1 MPMACPTDFMFDYI
15 HPNFNLQVRRFSLL
29 RIMNVNATA
38 QSTAPQANDSSP
50 DRCDSTKILLS
61 YKLQVASSPLQVP
74 SESGLLHILYEIMEL
89 YAKNPRKWL
98 LFVAETCGVDGRL
111 RSLSGYEAFTEQE
124 WNKVSTLGITMYSA
138 TPENCSRGQI
148 DEGNLSQSIQC
159 FYSVLYRAK
168 DLKNFYG
175 GRPFTHRGLRC
186 VPPRTARQR

>member
-61 YKLQVASSPLQVP
+61 YKLQVQVASSPLQVP
-74 SESGLLHILYEIMEL
+74 SESGLLHILYEMMEL

-111 RSLSGYEAFTEQE
+111 RSLSGYEAFSEQE
-124 WNKVSTLGITMYSA
+124 WNKVSTLGTGTMYSA
-138 TPENCSRGQI
+138 TPEDCSPGQI
-148 DEGNLSQSIQC
+148 DEGNLSHSQS
-159 FYSVLYRAK
+159 SVSTRS
-168 DLKNFYG
+168 
-175 GRPFTHRGLRC
+175 
-186 VPPRTARQR
+186 RTEPKI

>member
-1 MPMACPTDFMFDYI
+1 MACPTDFMFDYI

-61 YKLQVASSPLQVP
+61 YKLQVQVASSLLQVP
-74 SESGLLHILYEIMEL
+74 SESGLLHILYEMMEL

-98 LFVAETCGVDGRL
+98 FFVAETCGVDGRL

-124 WNKVSTLGITMYSA
+124 WNKVSTLGTTMYSA
-138 TPENCSRGQI
+138 TPEDFSPGQT
-148 DEGNLSQSIQC
+148 DEGNLSHSQS
-159 FYSVLYRAK
+159 SVSTRSCTEPK
-168 DLKNFYG
+168 I
-175 GRPFTHRGLRC
+175 
-186 VPPRTARQR
+186 